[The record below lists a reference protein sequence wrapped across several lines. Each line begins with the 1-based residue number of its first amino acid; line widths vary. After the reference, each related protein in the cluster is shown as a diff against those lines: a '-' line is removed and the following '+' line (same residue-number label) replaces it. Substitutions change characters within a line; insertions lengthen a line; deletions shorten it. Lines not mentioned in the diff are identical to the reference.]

1 MANTTKYR
9 LTPRSKNRKTGEI
22 PVTTTEADSCP
33 TACPFASNGCYAD
46 AQPLKGVWD
55 KVATEGFGIDELCSQ
70 IESLPAGQLWRMNQ
84 AGDLAHNNQL
94 IDGPSLTKLIDAND
108 GKRGFTYTHHN
119 PKKRHNRGLIKTA
132 NAEGFTINL
141 SGNNPAHADELAD
154 LDIAP
159 VVTVVAA
166 DYERRNAKKEWT
178 ETLPEFRARIAM
190 LPPLATPGGRKV
202 SLCPATY
209 LDTNCKDCGICQKQ
223 RKAIVAFPA
232 HGFRKRAATEI
243 AQA

>member
-9 LTPRSKNRKTGEI
+9 ITLKSGNRKVGPI
-22 PVTTTEADSCP
+22 PVTTTTKNSCP
-33 TACPFASNGCYAD
+33 KACPLRGNGCYAD
-46 AQPLKGVWD
+46 GGPLAIIWKQ
-55 KVATEGFGIDELCSQ
+55 TETMGMDIDQLCEQ
-70 IESLPAGQLWRMNQ
+70 IESLPAGQLWRHNQ

-108 GKRGFTYTHHN
+108 GKRGFTYTHHD

-154 LDIAP
+154 LNIGP
-159 VVTVVAA
+159 VVTV
-166 DYERRNAKKEWT
+166 
-178 ETLPEFRARIAM
+178 LPIDQLENTT
-190 LPPLATPGGRKV
+190 TPAGRKITICPV
-202 SLCPATY
+202 VTGKATSCATCKLCAKA
-209 LDTNCKDCGICQKQ
+209 N
-223 RKAIVAFPA
+223 RKTIIGFPA
-232 HGFRKRAATEI
+232 HGMRKRMAGEI